1 MRLDEI
7 DLSDLD
13 GFWMRPIAERNEAYA
28 LLRSNA
34 PVRLFAERET
44 AGLPTGPGYYAIT
57 RYDDIVTASKNPQ
70 VFCSSPG
77 TSIVDYPPEFELY
90 YASILNLDDPEHY
103 RVKRIVS
110 TGFPPKILARVENDI
125 VDFAYE
131 IIDSIRERGTCDF
144 VTDVAAELT
153 SRVTASLLGI
163 PPSCRGRVSELT
175 GIIHA
180 PYDAE
185 SAGVDNQPVAAA
197 VDALGELTEIIDELA
212 DSRIGME
219 PTDLITAMVNNEVE
233 GERLARLELQALF
246 MLSCG
251 VADIASR
258 AAICW
263 GIWYLTEHPDQRE
276 IWQSDFD
283 GVTRTAVE
291 EIIRMASPVGHFR
304 RTVTR
309 DGARLG
315 DHEFS
320 EGDKVVMFYGS
331 GNHDEENFADAHEF
345 QVLRDPNNHLAFGG
359 SGPHHCVGA
368 HLARREIT
376 MVYKALFETL
386 PDIEATGE
394 PVRTRSDLING
405 INHLPCEFTPV

>member
-13 GFWMRPIAERNEAYA
+13 GFWMRPLAERNEAYA
-28 LLRSNA
+28 MLRSTA
-34 PVRLFAERET
+34 PIHLFAEREIP
-44 AGLPTGPGYYAIT
+44 GLLTGPGYHAIT

-70 VFCSSPG
+70 VYCSSSG
-77 TSIVDYPPEFELY
+77 TSIVDYPRDFELY
-90 YASILNLDDPEHY
+90 YASILNLDDPEHT

-110 TGFPPKILARVENDI
+110 TGFTPTILARVENDI
-125 VDFAYE
+125 VDFAFD
-131 IIDSIRERGTCDF
+131 IVDGIRERGSCDF
-144 VTDVAAELT
+144 AVDVAAELT

-163 PPSCRGRVSELT
+163 PPSCRQRVSELA
-175 GIIHA
+175 GILHA
-180 PYDAE
+180 PDDVEFVGTNGGAV
-185 SAGVDNQPVAAA
+185 AVAAE
-197 VDALGELTEIIDELA
+197 ALAELIEIIDELA
-212 DSRIGME
+212 DSRVGKE
-219 PTDLITAMVNNEVE
+219 PTDLVTAMVNNEVA

-246 MLSCG
+246 MLSSG
-251 VADIASR
+251 VADVASR

-263 GIWYLTEHPDQRE
+263 GMWFLSEHPDQRQ

-291 EIIRMASPVGHFR
+291 EIIRMASPVGHSR

-320 EGDKVVMFYGS
+320 EGDKVVLFYGS

-359 SGPHHCVGA
+359 SGPHHCLGA
-368 HLARREIT
+368 HLARREVT
-376 MVYKALFETL
+376 MVYKALFEMI
-386 PDIEATGE
+386 PDIVATGE
-394 PVRTRSDLING
+394 PERTRSDLVNG
-405 INHLPCEFTPV
+405 INHLPCEFSPA